1 MVSMLAPTVA
11 DREYLLQRS
20 MERQVIGLLRAIR
33 KPQTLAA
40 APLMHAVCRATG
52 QANALAALEHVIG
65 AALAG
70 GGANAAKLRSAILDV
85 DFNHCAT
92 NAELAR
98 RCGVSRR
105 HFQRWRADAVSAI
118 ARYARTIVEPNMLAP
133 RTIPSRPDAPLT
145 RFEREYETYLRAR
158 ERGNALEM
166 RAIAGN
172 LLRLGPGP
180 EAFALACACRVDAS
194 LRLGRLDEALEHLQ
208 RVAPPANLLGRA
220 QLALLRGDLAQA
232 EGYAQA
238 AFDAMARDDAER
250 YQSLVV
256 ISQARLGRSFPWRP
270 APGCVDLPR
279 DRWERGAM
287 VIECARHLAREGQW
301 QAAETLAL
309 AEHGRAAALGYQG
322 LAARAAGVLHACV
335 RTRADHVA
343 ALQWRARAI
352 EHLLATQDRFVA
364 MRLFLRPAYDEHC
377 GVDASLRGVL
387 YERLC
392 LIVPQML
399 GESAERRSAACD
411 FLAVL
416 LDAAL
421 ATVPERRRLERAA
434 ARVRRADCALAH
446 YAERAADALGEMLA
460 LVLLSTTGLDWE
472 VLRGRLCG
480 MLDQCAS
487 KLRPAAPRAFAIAIP
502 RGQKSQFA
510 LTDHLKVDDERSVED
525 ESSSESVAGLR
536 VRLVPSRSVARIT
549 LPWSRRHTASG
560 PARATAGSANPR

>member
-1 MVSMLAPTVA
+1 MLAPSAA

-33 KPQTLAA
+33 KPQMLAT

-52 QANALAALEHVIG
+52 QANALAALEHVVG

-70 GGANAAKLRSAILDV
+70 AGANAAKLRSAILDV
-85 DFNHCAT
+85 DFNHDAT

-105 HFQRWRADAVSAI
+105 HFQRWRADAVAAI
-118 ARYARTIVEPNMLAP
+118 ARYTRTIVEPSMLAP
-133 RTIPSRPDAPLT
+133 RNVAARQDAPLT
-145 RFEREYETYLRAR
+145 RFEREHEAYLQAR
-158 ERGNALEM
+158 GRGNALEM

-172 LLRLGPGP
+172 LMRLAPGP
-180 EAFALACACRVDAS
+180 EALASACTCRADAS

-208 RVAPPANLLGRA
+208 QVAPPANLLGRA
-220 QLALLRGDLAQA
+220 QLALLDGDLGHA
-232 EGYAQA
+232 EEYAQA
-238 AFDAMARDDAER
+238 AFDALARNDAER

-256 ISQARLGRSFPWRP
+256 ISQARLGRSLSWRP
-270 APGCVDLPR
+270 PPGCVDLPR
-279 DRWERGAM
+279 ATWERAAM
-287 VIECARHLAREGQW
+287 VIECARHLVREGQW
-301 QAAETLAL
+301 RHAETLAL
-309 AEHGRAAALGYQG
+309 AEHGRVATLGYQG
-322 LAARAAGVLHACV
+322 LAARAAGVLHACAKA
-335 RTRADHVA
+335 REDRVA
-343 ALQWRARAI
+343 AMRWRARAI

-364 MRLFLRPAYDEHC
+364 LRLFLRPAYDEHC
-377 GVDASLRGVL
+377 GVDPSLREVL

-399 GESAERRSAACD
+399 GEPVDRHDAACE

-421 ATVPERRRLERAA
+421 AAVPDRRRLERAA
-434 ARVRRADCALAH
+434 ARLRRADCALAH
-446 YAERAADALGEMLA
+446 YGEKAAGALAEMLA
-460 LVLLSTTGLDWE
+460 LVLVSTAGLAWDLLTE
-472 VLRGRLCG
+472 RLRG

-502 RGQKSQFA
+502 RGQKSQFT

-525 ESSSESVAGLR
+525 ESSSEPIAGLR
-536 VRLVPSRSVARIT
+536 VRLVPSRSVAGIT
-549 LPWSRRHTASG
+549 LPWSRRHTAPG
-560 PARATAGSANPR
+560 PARAAAGSADPR

>member
-1 MVSMLAPTVA
+1 MLATTAA

-40 APLMHAVCRATG
+40 TPLMHAVCRATG
-52 QANALAALEHVIG
+52 QANALVALERVIA

-70 GGANAAKLRSAILDV
+70 TGTNAAKLRSAILDV

-118 ARYARTIVEPNMLAP
+118 ARYARTIVEPSMLAP
-133 RTIPSRPDAPLT
+133 RDIPSRQDAPVT
-145 RFEREYETYLRAR
+145 RFEREYQAYLRAR
-158 ERGNALEM
+158 DRGSALEM

-180 EAFALACACRVDAS
+180 EAFALACTCRADAN
-194 LRLGRLDEALEHLQ
+194 LRLGRLEEALEHLRQ
-208 RVAPPANLLGRA
+208 VAAPANLLGRA
-220 QLALLRGDLAQA
+220 QLALLRNDLALA
-232 EGYAQA
+232 EEYAQA
-238 AFDAMARDDAER
+238 ACDALARDDAER

-256 ISQARLGRSFPWRP
+256 VSQARFGRSFSWRP
-270 APGCVDLPR
+270 AGGCVDLPR
-279 DRWERGAM
+279 GRWERGAM

-301 QAAETLAL
+301 QRAEAFAL
-309 AEHGRAAALGYQG
+309 AEHSRAATLGYQG
-322 LAARAAGVLHACV
+322 LAARAAGVLHACAG
-335 RTRADHVA
+335 TRKDHVA
-343 ALQWRARAI
+343 ALRWRAQAI

-377 GVDASLRGVL
+377 GVDASLRAVL
-387 YERLC
+387 YRRLC
-392 LIVPQML
+392 LIVPQMM
-399 GESAERRSAACD
+399 GESAEQRAAACE

-416 LDAAL
+416 LDGAL
-421 ATVPERRRLERAA
+421 VPDRRRLERAA

-446 YAERAADALGEMLA
+446 YAEKVADALAEILA
-460 LVLLSTTGLDWE
+460 LVLLSATGLAWE
-472 VLRGRLCG
+472 VLTEQLRG

-525 ESSSESVAGLR
+525 ESSSEPVAGLR
-536 VRLVPSRSVARIT
+536 VRLVPSRSVAGVA
-549 LPWSRRHTASG
+549 LPWNRRHAASG
-560 PARATAGSANPR
+560 SARATTGSADPR

>member
-1 MVSMLAPTVA
+1 MLAPTTA

-52 QANALAALEHVIG
+52 QANALAALELIIG

-70 GGANAAKLRSAILDV
+70 AGTNAAKLRSAILDA
-85 DFNHCAT
+85 DFNHRAT

-118 ARYARTIVEPNMLAP
+118 ARYARTIVEPSTLAP
-133 RTIPSRPDAPLT
+133 RDIPSRQDAPAT
-145 RFEREYETYLRAR
+145 RFEREYEAYLRAR
-158 ERGNALEM
+158 DRGNALEM

-172 LLRLGPGP
+172 LRRLAPEA
-180 EAFALACACRVDAS
+180 EAFALACSCRADAS

-208 RVAPPANLLGRA
+208 QVAPPGNLLGRA
-220 QLALLRGDLAQA
+220 RLALLREDPARA
-232 EGYAQA
+232 EEYAQA
-238 AFDAMARDDAER
+238 AFDALARDDLER
-250 YQSLVV
+250 YQSLMV
-256 ISQARLGRSFPWRP
+256 ISQARLGRSCSWRP
-270 APGCVDLPR
+270 SPECVALPR
-279 DRWERGAM
+279 NGWERGAM

-301 QAAETLAL
+301 QRAETLAL
-309 AEHGRAAALGYQG
+309 AEHSRAAILGYQG

-335 RTRADHVA
+335 RTREDHVA
-343 ALQWRARAI
+343 AMQWRARAI

-387 YERLC
+387 YARLC

-411 FLAVL
+411 FLSVL
-416 LDAAL
+416 LDDAL
-421 ATVPERRRLERAA
+421 ATIPERRLQRAA
-434 ARVRRADCALAH
+434 ARLRRADCALAH
-446 YAERAADALGEMLA
+446 YAEKAASPITEMLA
-460 LVLLSTTGLDWE
+460 LVLLSTTGLDWD
-472 VLRGRLCG
+472 VVTGRLRG
-480 MLDQCAS
+480 MLDQSAS

-502 RGQKSQFA
+502 RGQKSQSA

-525 ESSSESVAGLR
+525 ESSSEPVAGLR
-536 VRLVPSRSVARIT
+536 IRLVPSRSVAGVT
-549 LPWSRRHTASG
+549 LPWSRRHAASG
-560 PARATAGSANPR
+560 PARATAGSTHPR

>member
-1 MVSMLAPTVA
+1 MLAPTTA

-20 MERQVIGLLRAIR
+20 MERQVISLLRAIR
-33 KPQTLAA
+33 KPQTLAT

-70 GGANAAKLRSAILDV
+70 AGTNAAKLRSAILDA
-85 DFNHCAT
+85 DFNHSAT

-118 ARYARTIVEPNMLAP
+118 ARYARTIVEPGMLAP
-133 RTIPSRPDAPLT
+133 RDVPSRQDAPLT
-145 RFEREYETYLRAR
+145 RFEREYEAYLQAR
-158 ERGNALEM
+158 DRGNALEM
-166 RAIAGN
+166 RAVAGN
-172 LLRLGPGP
+172 LLRLAPGA
-180 EAFALACACRVDAS
+180 EAFALACSCRADAS

-208 RVAPPANLLGRA
+208 QVAPPANLLGRA
-220 QLALLRGDLAQA
+220 QLALLREDLAPA
-232 EGYAQA
+232 EAHAQA
-238 AFDAMARDDAER
+238 AFDAVARDDVER

-256 ISQARLGRSFPWRP
+256 ISQARLGRSFSWRP
-270 APGCVDLPR
+270 PPGCVDLPR
-279 DRWERGAM
+279 TAWERGAM

-301 QAAETLAL
+301 QRAETLAL
-309 AEHGRAAALGYQG
+309 AEHSRAAAHGYQG

-335 RTRADHVA
+335 RARADHDA
-343 ALQWRARAI
+343 AMQWRARAI

-364 MRLFLRPAYDEHC
+364 TRLFLRPAYDERG
-377 GVDASLRGVL
+377 GVDASLREVL
-387 YERLC
+387 YQRLC
-392 LIVPQML
+392 VIVPQML
-399 GESAERRSAACD
+399 GESAERRSAVCE

-416 LDAAL
+416 LDAART
-421 ATVPERRRLERAA
+421 AVPERRRLERAA
-434 ARVRRADCALAH
+434 ARVRRTDCALAH
-446 YAERAADALGEMLA
+446 YADKAAGAIAEMLA
-460 LVLLSTTGLDWE
+460 LVALATTGLGWE
-472 VLRGRLCG
+472 VVTDRLRG

-487 KLRPAAPRAFAIAIP
+487 KLRPAVPRAFAIAIP
-502 RGQKSQFA
+502 RGQKSQIA

-525 ESSSESVAGLR
+525 ESSSEPIAGLR
-536 VRLVPSRSVARIT
+536 VRLVPSRSVAGIT